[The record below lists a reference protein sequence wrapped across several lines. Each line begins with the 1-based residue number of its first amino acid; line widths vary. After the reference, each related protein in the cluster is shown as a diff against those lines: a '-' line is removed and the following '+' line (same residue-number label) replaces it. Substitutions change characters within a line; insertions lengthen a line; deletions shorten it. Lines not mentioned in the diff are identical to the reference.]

1 MLLQNT
7 GSPESSKGG
16 NPSVTVS
23 DIVNFF
29 GLKIRTGENQLN
41 EEVTGGYAS
50 DLLSDV
56 IAHSRKGNLWITIQT
71 HPNIVAVATM
81 KELTAIILT
90 GGREPDPETVQK
102 AEEEGIPILVSPLF
116 TFELAGRLY
125 QTGISGMSPC

>member
-1 MLLQNT
+1 M
-7 GSPESSKGG
+7 
-16 NPSVTVS
+16 TVS